1 MERSVTKGNLLE
13 AGVLAVLL
21 FVTLVGGR
29 VLRGDTS
36 DLRNPV
42 SLVVAGVTAV
52 GVTAVWW
59 GLVAGVRSLLKHR
72 PIKRPPA
79 QRS

>member
-1 MERSVTKGNLLE
+1 VERSGTKDALIE

-36 DLRNPV
+36 DLTNPL
-42 SLVVAGVTAV
+42 SLLVAALASIA
-52 GVTAVWW
+52 VTAVWW
-59 GLVAGVRSLLKHR
+59 GIVAGVRSLLKHR
-72 PIKRPPA
+72 PIK
-79 QRS
+79 